1 MPDEASSCSHGPVLM
16 PPRVARFGVF
26 EFDLD
31 TLELRR
37 QGVRMPI
44 EPQPARALALLLL
57 SAGEI
62 VSRDA
67 LKQALWKGDVH
78 VDFDRGLA
86 YVMSQVRNALGDSAD
101 NPRFIETLPKR
112 GFRFIAPAFAPD
124 GATAG
129 KPTFAADGAAADTR
143 SASHA
148 RSIYGVAAL
157 AVTAAAIAAVVIALS
172 GQRPILAVA
181 IFDNETGQAQYDRFT
196 ASMADAVI
204 GRLATLDVN
213 RMGVVGNARS
223 LRMPR
228 SERDLTQIKS
238 ETGASFIL
246 ISVLQSREAGISLL
260 TQLISL
266 DDGTHVWVKRFDRAG
281 GNLDGLETEVLN
293 EVEKGVRLRV
303 IDGVPKPTP
312 SSSPSASR

>member
-1 MPDEASSCSHGPVLM
+1 VSTTAK
-16 PPRVARFGVF
+16 VARFGVF
-26 EFDLD
+26 EFDPD

-37 QGVRMPI
+37 QGVRVAI
-44 EPQPARALALLLL
+44 EPQPARALALLLR

-62 VSRDA
+62 VSRDD

-86 YVMSQVRNALGDSAD
+86 YVMSQVRSALGDTAD

-112 GFRFIAPAFAPD
+112 GFRFIAPLSPISVPPVQSV
-124 GATAG
+124 
-129 KPTFAADGAAADTR
+129 PTVPPLQV
-143 SASHA
+143 SPPA
-148 RSIYGVAAL
+148 RRVRGLYGVVALALTAAVIAAL
-157 AVTAAAIAAVVIALS
+157 VIALS
-172 GQRPILAVA
+172 AKRPVLAVA
-181 IFDNETGQAQYDRFT
+181 IFDNETGQPQYDRFT
-196 ASMADAVI
+196 AGMADAVI

-213 RMGVVGNARS
+213 RMGVVGNART

-228 SERDLTQIKS
+228 SERDLNEIKS

-266 DDGTHVWVKRFDRAG
+266 DDGTHVWVKRFDRAA
-281 GNLDGLETEVLN
+281 GNLDGLEAEVLA

-303 IDGVPKPTP
+303 IDGVPKAAPSSTP
-312 SSSPSASR
+312 SANR